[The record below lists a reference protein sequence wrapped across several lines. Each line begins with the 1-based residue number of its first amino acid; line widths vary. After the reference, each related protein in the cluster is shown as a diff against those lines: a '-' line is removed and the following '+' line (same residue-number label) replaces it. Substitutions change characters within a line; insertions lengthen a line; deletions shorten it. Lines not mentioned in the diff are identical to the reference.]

1 MSKVAQRSSANKR
14 SLRVAVVTIKP
25 EPPLT
30 RGAPPRSRSDGNR
43 EVDARERVIN
53 ATVESIIDL
62 GFYRGSSTNEIVR
75 RAGVTWGVIQH
86 YFGNR
91 EGLMLAVLQ
100 DGARHMVETV
110 VDAHIDGSTVQERMA
125 QLIEVFSAHYARPD
139 YLASLQVLLNMDHD
153 PRTSSEVRKTMLEVA
168 EQSNSH
174 VRRLL
179 REALGSAMNKPD
191 LVTTIFLVIRGFGLS
206 QQLLDSMAYDT
217 VPPKRDRAARYRRLL
232 AEILAP
238 YVAMASA
245 ADG

>member
-1 MSKVAQRSSANKR
+1 M
-14 SLRVAVVTIKP
+14 
-25 EPPLT
+25 T
-30 RGAPPRSRSDGNR
+30 RGSQSRVRSDANG
-43 EVDARERVIN
+43 EADARARVIN
-53 ATVESIIDL
+53 ASVECIIDL
-62 GFYRGSSTNEIVR
+62 GFYRGSSTNEIAR

-110 VDAHIDGSTVQERMA
+110 VEAHINGATIEERMA
-125 QLIEVFSAHYARPD
+125 QLIDVFSAHYARPD

-168 EQSNSH
+168 AQSNAH

-191 LVTTIFLVIRGFGLS
+191 LATTIFLVIRGFGLS

-217 VPPKRDRAARYRRLL
+217 VAPKRDRASRYRRLL

-238 YVAMASA
+238 YIAMAT
-245 ADG
+245 DLDR

>member
-1 MSKVAQRSSANKR
+1 VLSA
-14 SLRVAVVTIKP
+14 S
-25 EPPLT
+25 E
-30 RGAPPRSRSDGNR
+30 G

-53 ATVESIIDL
+53 AAIECIIEL
-62 GFYRGSSTNEIVR
+62 GFYRGSSTNEIAR

-110 VDAHIDGSTVQERMA
+110 EHAHIEGATVEARMA
-125 QLIEVFSAHYARPD
+125 QLIDVFSAHYARPD

-153 PRTSSEVRKTMLEVA
+153 PRTSSDVRKTMLEVA
-168 EQSNSH
+168 ERSNTH

-191 LVTTIFLVIRGFGLS
+191 LATTIFLVIRGFAFS
-206 QQLLDSMAYDT
+206 QQLLDSIAYDT
-217 VPPKRDRAARYRRLL
+217 VAPRRDRAARHRRLL

-238 YVAMASA
+238 YIELATTSA
-245 ADG
+245 DH

>member
-1 MSKVAQRSSANKR
+1 MGTEGRQEPFKVA
-14 SLRVAVVTIKP
+14 LVTIKP
-25 EPPLT
+25 ERTTT
-30 RGAPPRSRSDGNR
+30 RSVPSRATSDDNR
-43 EVDARERVIN
+43 EIDARARVIN
-53 ATVESIIDL
+53 ATIESIIDL

-110 VDAHIDGSTVQERMA
+110 ANAHIDGSTVEERMA

-153 PRTSSEVRKTMLEVA
+153 PRTSAEVRKTMLEVA
-168 EQSNSH
+168 EQSNAH

-179 REALGSAMNKPD
+179 REALGSAMSKPD

-206 QQLLDSMAYDT
+206 QQLLDSMSYDT
-217 VPPKRDRAARYRRLL
+217 VPPKRDRAVRYRRLL

-238 YVAMASA
+238 YVAMAASDS
-245 ADG
+245 DG